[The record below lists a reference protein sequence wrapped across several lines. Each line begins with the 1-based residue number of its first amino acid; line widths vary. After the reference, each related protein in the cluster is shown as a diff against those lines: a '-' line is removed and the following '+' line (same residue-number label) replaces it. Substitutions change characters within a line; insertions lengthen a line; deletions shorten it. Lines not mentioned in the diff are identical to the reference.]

1 MRRMLPIAALAV
13 LVLTAFP
20 QQAEADLW
28 DWLQEWSGPGPFHTR
43 GNVMVDLCPG
53 SSFDKRRLTSD
64 FDSRENVKCFFA
76 DTRLF
81 VNDVPD
87 NFGNL
92 KVTVSIVE
100 AGAAVRIHRSTEVGF
115 GAGVLRFASRDEEHT
130 RFVVTVPRLVIRPAL
145 LYGTPTFWQGQ
156 PRGVRLLAS
165 VVKFYVKGNV
175 IVGRMQGAD
184 FGLTST
190 EPNFD
195 FDVDNDRVFST
206 GFIFDVSEILRE
218 IF

>member
-1 MRRMLPIAALAV
+1 MKRLLPIACLFVAGLIAC
-13 LVLTAFP
+13 P
-20 QQAEADLW
+20 QPAEADLW
-28 DWLQEWSGPGPFHTR
+28 DFLQEWSGPGPFHTR
-43 GNVMVDLCPG
+43 GNFMIDLCPG
-53 SSFDKRRLTSD
+53 PSFDKGRLASD

-81 VNDVPD
+81 VNDLPD
-87 NFGNL
+87 NFGNFNV
-92 KVTVSIVE
+92 KVSIVE
-100 AGAAVRIHRSTEVGF
+100 AGAAVRVHRSTEIGF
-115 GAGVLRFASRDEEHT
+115 GGGVLRFASRGEEHT
-130 RFVVTVPRLVIRPAL
+130 RFVLTVPRLVIRPAL
-145 LYGTPTFWQGQ
+145 LYGTPTFWQAQ

-184 FGLTST
+184 FGLTSA
-190 EPNFD
+190 EPNFN

-206 GFIFDVSEILRE
+206 GFIFDVSELVRE